1 MCTAGLVCN
10 QTYEDNEMM
19 KKLLLCSNNCQDDN
33 DVDEDDADVIV
44 ESLQEKSHSLKSF
57 CNEVESL
64 ENLNFN
70 YEVIVKFVK
79 QGNNQSP
86 VCSYNCDKT
95 RPQCQSALSGLFWN
109 ARLRD

>member
-1 MCTAGLVCN
+1 MCIAGLVCN

-79 QGNNQSP
+79 QGNNQS
-86 VCSYNCDKT
+86 VIIIVT
-95 RPQCQSALSGLFWN
+95 RLDPQCQSALSGLFWN